1 MDQTPHVSLD
11 PDSLIEEAKRET
23 GLDNFGDELFREPL
37 RILTDSLDKESKLSP
52 AGRLTQ
58 RQRLVG
64 SLAARLRMQD
74 YLARYPEIRD
84 IEITNPVVIVGF
96 PRTGTTMLH
105 RILANDR
112 RFFAAYWYEV
122 RFPSPFPG
130 WDFDGPDPRIPAAE
144 AEVEAYMKAVPDLA
158 AMHPFTATGAD
169 EEILLLEHCFYS
181 TMPLF
186 LASVPSFQRW
196 EETNDQTPGYE
207 YLKTALQFLQWQK
220 QRKGQTEGQRW
231 VLKAPHHLHYPD
243 LLLKVFPDAQIIQ
256 THRDPVETIPSMCS
270 FQLALRKL
278 ASDEADGA
286 TVGNEMGPKWR
297 TAIQR
302 TMRVREE
309 FPAQFHD
316 VWYRD
321 TVSQPMAVVEQVYE
335 FLDLPLTETARQ
347 SMEKWRED
355 NRRENRAPHRYTPEQ
370 FGFTEQSLK
379 EDFKEYRERFIE
391 TN

>member
-1 MDQTPHVSLD
+1 MDPIAHVSLD
-11 PDSLIEEAKRET
+11 PQSLIDEAIKET
-23 GLDNFGDELFREPL
+23 GLSNFGDELFKEPL
-37 RILTDSLDKESKLSP
+37 RILTESLDKESKLSP
-52 AGRLTQ
+52 IGRLTQ

-84 IEITNPVVIVGF
+84 IQIDDPVVIVGF
-96 PRTGTTMLH
+96 PRTGTTMLQ
-105 RILANDR
+105 RILANDK

-130 WDFDGPDPRIPAAE
+130 WDFEGPDPRIPAAE
-144 AEVEAYMKAVPDLA
+144 AEVEAYINAVPDLA

-169 EEILLLEHCFYS
+169 EEVLLLEHCFYS

-196 EETNDQTPGYE
+196 EESTDQTPGYE

-220 QRKGQTEGQRW
+220 QRQGHTQGQRW

-243 LLLKVFPDAQIIQ
+243 LLLKVFPNARIIQ

-270 FQLALRKL
+270 FQFALRKL
-278 ASDEADGA
+278 SSDVADPV
-286 TVGNEMGPKWR
+286 TVGKEMGPKWR
-297 TAIQR
+297 RAIER
-302 TMRVREE
+302 TMQVREQ
-309 FPAQFHD
+309 FPERFHD

-321 TVSQPMAVVEQVYE
+321 TVSQPMVVVEKLYQY
-335 FLDLPLTETARQ
+335 LGISLTDTVRQ
-347 SMEKWRED
+347 AMEQWRED
-355 NRRENRAPHRYTPEQ
+355 NRRDNRAPHRYTPEQ
-370 FGFTEQSLK
+370 FGFTETSLK
-379 EDFKEYRERFIE
+379 ADFAAYRERFIVD
-391 TN
+391 

>member
-1 MDQTPHVSLD
+1 MDQIPHVSLD
-11 PDSLIEEAKRET
+11 PESLIEEAIQET
-23 GLDNFGDELFREPL
+23 GLSDFGDELFREPL
-37 RILTDSLDKESKLSP
+37 RILTKSLDSESRLSP
-52 AGRLTQ
+52 VGRLTQ

-74 YLARYPEIRD
+74 YLKRYPEIRD

-96 PRTGTTMLH
+96 PRTGTTMLQ
-105 RILANDR
+105 RILANDS

-144 AEVEAYMKAVPDLA
+144 AEVEAYIKAVPDLA

-169 EEILLLEHCFYS
+169 EEVLLLEHCFYS

-196 EETNDQTPGYE
+196 EESTDQTPGYE

-220 QRKGQTEGQRW
+220 QRKGHTEGQRW

-270 FQLALRKL
+270 FQFALRKL
-278 ASDEADGA
+278 ASDEADPV
-286 TVGNEMGPKWR
+286 TVGREMGPKWR
-297 TAIQR
+297 TAIRR
-302 TMRVREE
+302 TMQVRDQH
-309 FPAQFHD
+309 PDRFHD

-321 TVSQPMAVVEQVYE
+321 TVSQPMAVVERLYDY
-335 FLDLPLTETARQ
+335 LDMPLTDSVRQ
-347 SMEKWRED
+347 AMEKWRED
-355 NRRENRAPHRYTPEQ
+355 NRRDNRAPHRYTPEQ
-370 FGFTEQSLK
+370 FGFTEDSLK
-379 EDFKEYRERFIE
+379 QDFHEYRERFIE
-391 TN
+391 IG